1 MANELT
7 IFDQGKSALPAHV
20 VKLFQEESN
29 ITERVTVPTL
39 SYEGKVWT
47 IGLDG
52 NKTRLMRKN
61 AEGDEEPVSVM
72 RVVILDYAK
81 QRGRTYYEGAYDP
94 AKIASPT
101 CWSDDGVKPAAT
113 LQAPQ
118 SAKCDGCPMSVKG
131 SKITEQGKGISACSQ
146 HRMVA
151 VVPASA
157 KPDADRL
164 SFSALRMKLAITSL
178 WDKTSDDLVKE
189 NWRAFDNYTDF
200 MRANGV
206 QHTAALVTK
215 MRFDPN
221 VAYPKVIFSPDR
233 WLSEEELAVIAP
245 RLKGDDIPALLAGT
259 WTPAG
264 IDGVKVSEDADDE
277 GLARRVEAAIEAKAK
292 TEAAAED
299 AAMKVAAAKA
309 KAATEA
315 QAKKAA
321 EAAAKKDAPADDDDG
336 EIILPGKAAA
346 PAANAATAK
355 KTAPAA
361 ATVSTEVPEDLAA
374 LLGEWDE
381 D

>member
-20 VKLFQEESN
+20 AKLFREESN
-29 ITERVTVPTL
+29 IPERMTVPTL

-47 IGLDG
+47 IGLDS
-52 NKTRLMRKN
+52 NKTKLMQKN
-61 AEGDEEPVSVM
+61 SEGDEEPVATM

-81 QRGRTYYEGAYDP
+81 QRGRAYYEGAYDP
-94 AKIASPT
+94 AKIAAPA
-101 CWSDDGVKPAAT
+101 CWSDDGVTPSASLTSPK
-113 LQAPQ
+113 
-118 SAKCDGCPMSVKG
+118 SAKCADCPMAIKG

-151 VVPASA
+151 VVPAST
-157 KPDADRL
+157 KPNADRL
-164 SFSALRMKLAITSL
+164 SFAALRMKLAITSL
-178 WDKTSDDLVKE
+178 WDKTSEELIAQ

-233 WLSEEELAVIAP
+233 WLSAEELAVIAP
-245 RLKGDDIPALLAGT
+245 RLKGDEVSTLLAGT

-264 IDGVKVSEDADDE
+264 IDGTEVSADVEEETSDVMPGVKT
-277 GLARRVEAAIEAKAK
+277 RKK
-292 TEAAAED
+292 PEAAATK
-299 AAMKVAAAKA
+299 ASTGKTSATTAKA
-309 KAATEA
+309 
-315 QAKKAA
+315 
-321 EAAAKKDAPADDDDG
+321 DDDG

-346 PAANAATAK
+346 PAQKAPAEADDDGEIILPGKSAAPAK
-355 KTAPAA
+355 KAA
-361 ATVSTEVPEDLAA
+361 DASTTVSSEIPADLAD
-374 LLGEWDE
+374 LLAGWD
-381 D
+381 DD